1 MTNTENTEYLKGYDP
16 RRDGGFWGWF
26 SKLFLVGFIIAIA
39 FCVWLVFLADAKA
52 KRDGEKLHQ
61 QQLSQWEA
69 EQEGFKAQ
77 QRFYEAQTQ
86 TQTQKVAPKAKKTTN
101 RHP

>member
-1 MTNTENTEYLKGYDP
+1 MTNTKHLKGYDP
-16 RRDGGFWGWF
+16 RKDGGFWGWF
-26 SKLFLVGFIIAIA
+26 GKWFFVGFIAAIA
-39 FCVWLVFLADAKA
+39 FCVWLVFLADSKH
-52 KRDGEKLHQ
+52 KRDEEESHQ

-77 QRFYEAQTQ
+77 QRFYEAQI
-86 TQTQKVAPKAKKTTN
+86 QTQKMALKTKKTIN

>member
-1 MTNTENTEYLKGYDP
+1 MTNTENTKYLKGYDP

-26 SKLFLVGFIIAIA
+26 SKWFFVGFVAVIA
-39 FCVWLVFLADAKA
+39 FCVWLAFLADSKH
-52 KRDGEKLHQ
+52 KRDEAKLHQ

-77 QRFYEAQTQ
+77 QRFYEAQI
-86 TQTQKVAPKAKKTTN
+86 QTQKVTPKAKKSSN
-101 RHP
+101 SSKIQ